1 MRLKSNHPAPPNAGN
16 ASPLTIE
23 HRWPRVGEPGRW
35 EKVHRVQITRSS
47 QSGIIVLV
55 AIAALL
61 SMLSTSCSSPRTSDS
76 LHAQVIGNIAVALG
90 GYTQEAE
97 SGWFAEV
104 MVTNTSAS
112 KLECLALSYA
122 AGLPIGSMSIV
133 ATNLDA
139 GSLPRTLHWTR
150 REPEMQMD
158 PTMMRRYG
166 MGQFFELPTGGHT
179 RVLLPIIVAQAHPHD
194 FVEHLVLG
202 YRRLSSDP
210 GAYETYV
217 AEVKQ

>member
-1 MRLKSNHPAPPNAGN
+1 MQSNKSCHPTPVQPMR
-16 ASPLTIE
+16 E
-23 HRWPRVGEPGRW
+23 RCCPGVRRGCTLRW
-35 EKVHRVQITRSS
+35 EKGHRVQITRSP
-47 QSGIIVLV
+47 QSGIIILV
-55 AIAALL
+55 AIAALI

-76 LHAQVIGNIAVALG
+76 PHAQVLGDIAVVLG
-90 GYTQEAE
+90 GYTQEAG
-97 SGWFAEV
+97 SGWFAEL
-104 MVTNTSAS
+104 MVTNTSAT
-112 KLECLALSYA
+112 KLECVALSYA
-122 AGLPIGSMSIV
+122 AGLPSGSMSVI

-139 GSLPRTLHWTR
+139 GSLPRTLHWIR
-150 REPEMQMD
+150 REPEMQID

-179 RVLLPIIVAQAHPHD
+179 RVLLPIIVPQTHPHD

>member
-1 MRLKSNHPAPPNAGN
+1 MRICTHY
-16 ASPLTIE
+16 
-23 HRWPRVGEPGRW
+23 HRRGPWSGRVAEFHRW
-35 EKVHRVQITRSS
+35 EKGYRVQTTRSS

-61 SMLSTSCSSPRTSDS
+61 SMLSISCSSPRTSDS
-76 LHAQVIGNIAVALG
+76 PHAQVLGDIAIALG
-90 GYTQEAE
+90 GYTQEAA
-97 SGWFAEV
+97 SGWFAEL
-104 MVTNTSAS
+104 MVTNTSAT
-112 KLECLALSYA
+112 KLECVALSYA
-122 AGLPIGSMSIV
+122 AGLPSGSMSVI

-139 GSLPRTLHWTR
+139 GSLPRTLHWIR
-150 REPEMQMD
+150 REPEMQID

-166 MGQFFELPTGGHT
+166 MGQFFDLPTGGHT
-179 RVLLPIIVAQAHPHD
+179 RVLLPIIVPQAHPHD

-202 YRRLSSDP
+202 YRRLSTDP